1 MRGGHNDQS
10 PRIGHIK
17 PNAGGKIMSSEF
29 RMREKIAPDHAGWG
43 HSRWL
48 SHPPSTGAKQLT
60 AMDANIA
67 PGQGHSFHKHP
78 NQEEVL
84 YIIEGQI
91 EQWIDREKRILGAGD
106 AVFIAAG
113 TVHAT
118 FNVGKDDARVVVMF
132 GPCIGDGFEAVDV
145 SSEASWQGLRA

>member
-1 MRGGHNDQS
+1 
-10 PRIGHIK
+10 
-17 PNAGGKIMSSEF
+17 MSSQF
-29 RMREKIAPDHAGWG
+29 RMKKEIAPDQAAWG
-43 HSRWL
+43 FSRWL
-48 SHPPSTGAKQLT
+48 SHPPSTGAKQIT

-84 YIIEGQI
+84 YVVDGRI

-106 AVFIAAG
+106 AIFIAAG

-118 FNVGKDDARVVVMF
+118 FNVGESDARVVVIF
-132 GPCIGDGFEAVDV
+132 SPCLGSGFEAVDV
-145 SSEASWQGLRA
+145 SGEVPWRGLRT